1 MYASIFRSVV
11 GSLRYLVN
19 TRPDIAFS
27 VGYVS
32 RYMEARH
39 EEHLTTVKRI
49 LRYMLL
55 QSRLGVFY
63 PRNKSMIDLLG
74 YSDEDLAGDMDS
86 RKSTSSTIFFL

>member
-39 EEHLTTVKRI
+39 EEHLTTVKHI

-63 PRNKSMIDLLG
+63 PRNKNMIEMSG
-74 YSDEDLAGDMDS
+74 CSDKDLAGDMDS

>member
-1 MYASIFRSVV
+1 
-11 GSLRYLVN
+11 LVN